1 MLDQNHSA
9 QSLNRRGLDAC
20 RQLQILVA
28 AETPDRGAI
37 ADARR
42 LVQFLADQA
51 VHVHAEATA
60 QQQ

>member
-1 MLDQNHSA
+1 
-9 QSLNRRGLDAC
+9 
-20 RQLQILVA
+20 LVA

-42 LVQFLADQA
+42 LVQFLADRA

-60 QQQ
+60 PQQ